1 MPDTWKTALVMF
13 VGTFVTAL
21 ISAGKMPS
29 EMATMGWYDALFG
42 PVLQSVLM
50 SLGSFGYAAPPVR
63 HVMGLKQ

>member
-1 MPDTWKTALVMF
+1 
-13 VGTFVTAL
+13 
-21 ISAGKMPS
+21 MPS

-50 SLGSFGYAAPPVR
+50 ALGSFGYAAPPVR